1 MGAYRQDRVNDAVA
15 REMTELLRRAKDPR
29 ISGAFVSVSGARV
42 SGDLSQAKIYY
53 SVLGPDE
60 GVEEGLKSASGY
72 LRSELA
78 RTLNLRVAP
87 KLIFVR
93 DHGPERAMD
102 IALLLKEEKEHAS
115 SANSDNQSGDGPD
128 EDQ

>member
-78 RTLNLRVAP
+78 RTLNLRVTP

-115 SANSDNQSGDGPD
+115 SASSDNQSGDGPD

>member
-42 SGDLSQAKIYY
+42 SGDLSQVKIYY

-78 RTLNLRVAP
+78 RTLNLRVTP

-115 SANSDNQSGDGPD
+115 SANSDNQSGDGPN

>member
-78 RTLNLRVAP
+78 RTLNLRVTP

>member
-78 RTLNLRVAP
+78 RTLNLRVTP

-115 SANSDNQSGDGPD
+115 SANSDNQSGDDPD